1 MDLDKQVAGERQ
13 KTRELKRK
21 MREHRQLKNQLE
33 DAEFA
38 RTAAMKARQNCE
50 LELTDVQTQ
59 LEDISRAKSDLEER
73 CVQLGR
79 DKGSLATQLREN
91 EEEMAELIKKYK
103 ASVAASSTDQIT
115 IQDQA
120 VSIQQLEVERN
131 RAREQLAEM
140 EQRVEHMRGESVSVA
155 VHRRLELKQR
165 EMDNKLELEKTG
177 KSRMETQVSRL
188 KESLEKAGREAEQL
202 RTKERQ
208 QGDEA
213 RKANKQLREMR
224 EDYSTLQGREAEWTQ
239 KRQDLEKQLELA
251 EAETLA
257 VRSDLKLAS
266 RRVEDLQAA
275 IQGDMD
281 SETDNNIT
289 SSDLEP
295 GDSDEEDEDVFRS
308 RTNIKNMSSLDKS
321 SSSLLDSLS

>member
-1 MDLDKQVAGERQ
+1 
-13 KTRELKRK
+13 
-21 MREHRQLKNQLE
+21 
-33 DAEFA
+33 
-38 RTAAMKARQNCE
+38 
-50 LELTDVQTQ
+50 
-59 LEDISRAKSDLEER
+59 
-73 CVQLGR
+73 
-79 DKGSLATQLREN
+79 
-91 EEEMAELIKKYK
+91 
-103 ASVAASSTDQIT
+103 
-115 IQDQA
+115 
-120 VSIQQLEVERN
+120 
-131 RAREQLAEM
+131 
-140 EQRVEHMRGESVSVA
+140 
-155 VHRRLELKQR
+155 
-165 EMDNKLELEKTG
+165 
-177 KSRMETQVSRL
+177 
-188 KESLEKAGREAEQL
+188 
-202 RTKERQ
+202 
-208 QGDEA
+208 
-213 RKANKQLREMR
+213 MR

-321 SSSLLDSLS
+321 SSPW